1 MAGDGRSPKT
11 ALFQQPFGIWAQRLI
26 ALVTAVYSAVLVFAT
41 HYPKP
46 EELVG
51 RRLPSDK
58 LMHFVAYGVLGLL
71 AALVVRS
78 RGRLVGRFPPLLGA
92 GLAAWG
98 VIDEATQ
105 PLFGRA
111 ADPLDWVYD
120 VTGLMIGIGLVV
132 GINAIIM
139 RSQDRRDACPT

>member
-1 MAGDGRSPKT
+1 MAGNERSPKRD
-11 ALFQQPFGIWAQRLI
+11 AFQEPFGAWPRRLI
-26 ALVTAVYSAVLVFAT
+26 ALATAAYAGVLVFAT

-51 RRLPSDK
+51 GRLPSDK
-58 LMHFVAYGVLGLL
+58 LLHFIAYGLLGLL
-71 AALVVRS
+71 AALMLRA
-78 RGRLVGRFPPLLGA
+78 RGRLVGRTAPVLAA
-92 GLAAWG
+92 GLAAWA

-120 VTGLMIGIGLVV
+120 VIGIACGIAAIVV
-132 GINAIIM
+132 ANSLALG
-139 RSQDRRDACPT
+139 RGSR

>member
-1 MAGDGRSPKT
+1 MAGDGRSPKR
-11 ALFQQPFGIWAQRLI
+11 AMFQEPFSAWPQRLI
-26 ALVTAVYSAVLVFAT
+26 ALATAAYAGVLVFAT

-58 LMHFVAYGVLGLL
+58 LLHFVAYGLLGLL
-71 AALVVRS
+71 AALMLRA
-78 RGRLVGRFPPLLGA
+78 RGRLVGHTAPLLAA
-92 GLAAWG
+92 GLAAWA

-120 VTGLMIGIGLVV
+120 VIGITIGIGIVV
-132 GINAIIM
+132 AANSLAWG
-139 RSQDRRDACPT
+139 RGSR